1 MRAALGPERGYLLS
15 HHGPIVSGKS
25 LMNAFEAMEELEQTA
40 WLAWQLRS
48 YPELVPPMEA
58 SYVSIS

>member
-15 HHGPIVSGKS
+15 HRGPMVSVKS

-48 YPELVPPMEA
+48 CPELVPPMEA

>member
-1 MRAALGPERGYLLS
+1 MLS
-15 HHGPIVSGKS
+15 HRGPIVSGKS
-25 LMNAFEAMEELEQTA
+25 LMNAFEAMEELEQIT

-48 YPELVPPMEA
+48 CPELVPPMEA